1 MVGNVVVNAEETAA
15 AATNVAYISAVDS
28 APDKLVG
35 DSDITVKARVYFQD
49 GTNSE
54 VKISKLDG
62 DKLKDSTANTD
73 YNKIKALA
81 NKMVTYS
88 KLSDGT
94 YDVKAVGAS
103 NKVGMDWQASL
114 NNTGWSSTSGTSSTK
129 TSVYYDQKISGFNIA
144 DDAVVFVQTGNET
157 KVLTGKQVKNWADN
171 VAVSFGNDK
180 AQVLTKDSNG
190 ISYVKFATLVNVS
203 DTTDVPGASNDK
215 LYGYLVANPY
225 QGEVDGE
232 KKAAYDIWTGSG
244 DVKTVYVDAS
254 NNSTGAV
261 AGNVISY
268 SEDGKY
274 IDEVT
279 IVGKIG
285 DSLAASNGMVAI
297 TGVNGDTIA
306 YVDNKN
312 NTQTYDFDKDCVF
325 IAMNDDKQEGMES
338 SKDTITKANEYVAN
352 NKTYYVPN
360 AYIVTDKDGSD
371 TVVVAV
377 IYDAD
382 NSELNVNYSA
392 SSTTMLIEKK

>member
-1 MVGNVVVNAEETAA
+1 M
-15 AATNVAYISAVDS
+15 
-28 APDKLVG
+28 
-35 DSDITVKARVYFQD
+35 
-49 GTNSE
+49 
-54 VKISKLDG
+54 
-62 DKLKDSTANTD
+62 
-73 YNKIKALA
+73 
-81 NKMVTYS
+81 
-88 KLSDGT
+88 
-94 YDVKAVGAS
+94 
-103 NKVGMDWQASL
+103 
-114 NNTGWSSTSGTSSTK
+114 
-129 TSVYYDQKISGFNIA
+129 
-144 DDAVVFVQTGNET
+144 
-157 KVLTGKQVKNWADN
+157 
-171 VAVSFGNDK
+171 
-180 AQVLTKDSNG
+180 
-190 ISYVKFATLVNVS
+190 
-203 DTTDVPGASNDK
+203 
-215 LYGYLVANPY
+215 
-225 QGEVDGE
+225 
-232 KKAAYDIWTGSG
+232 
-244 DVKTVYVDAS
+244 KTVYVDAS
-254 NNSTGAV
+254 NDSTGAV